1 MTPNVQLNHANKA
14 ELQMIKS
21 SNRSEIPPFLALEGL
36 RKARDLEAQGADIVH
51 LEVGQ
56 PSSVAP
62 QAVISAL
69 QEALTTNEAHGYS
82 VATGVPA
89 LREAIAAHY
98 KERYDYQLSAG
109 EVAVTVGSSTAFA
122 LAFLAAFDVGD
133 KIALPTPGYPAYR
146 NLMMAM
152 GIEPVS
158 LPARAEQGWMPRLAE
173 MESWDELPDGLIIA
187 SPHNPTGVVLSDE
200 ELKEICQW
208 CDKNGVRLI
217 SDEIYHGLSYGKPT
231 TTAAHHSDSAI
242 IVSGFSKYFSMT
254 GWRLGWMVMPDDLNN
269 SLVKLI
275 ENLFISAPTPNQLGA
290 VAAFDAHDELDQ
302 NLARYAANRQILLE
316 GLAPEFLGNYA
327 PCEGAFY
334 LYADISQ
341 LSSDSQSLADDLLQK
356 AGVAVTSGVD
366 FDPEEGHKHVRLSFA
381 ASTQDMHEAVRRI
394 NQFVAQELRADK
406 TA

>member
-1 MTPNVQLNHANKA
+1 
-14 ELQMIKS
+14 
-21 SNRSEIPPFLALEGL
+21 
-36 RKARDLEAQGADIVH
+36 
-51 LEVGQ
+51 
-56 PSSVAP
+56 
-62 QAVISAL
+62 
-69 QEALTTNEAHGYS
+69 
-82 VATGVPA
+82 
-89 LREAIAAHY
+89 
-98 KERYDYQLSAG
+98 
-109 EVAVTVGSSTAFA
+109 
-122 LAFLAAFDVGD
+122 
-133 KIALPTPGYPAYR
+133 
-146 NLMMAM
+146 
-152 GIEPVS
+152 
-158 LPARAEQGWMPRLAE
+158 
-173 MESWDELPDGLIIA
+173 
-187 SPHNPTGVVLSDE
+187 
-200 ELKEICQW
+200 
-208 CDKNGVRLI
+208 
-217 SDEIYHGLSYGKPT
+217 
-231 TTAAHHSDSAI
+231 
-242 IVSGFSKYFSMT
+242 MT
-254 GWRLGWMVMPDDLNN
+254 GWRLGWMVMPDDLND